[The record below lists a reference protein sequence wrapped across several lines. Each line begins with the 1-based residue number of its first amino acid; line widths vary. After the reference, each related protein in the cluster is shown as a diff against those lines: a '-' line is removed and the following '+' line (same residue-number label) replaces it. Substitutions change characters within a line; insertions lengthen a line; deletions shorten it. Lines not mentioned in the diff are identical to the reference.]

1 VASGIGE
8 AVSGSREWR
17 LAQAWLIILAALTC
31 YGAMMFLFGVQYAKY
46 LEHK

>member
-1 VASGIGE
+1 MTAD
-8 AVSGSREWR
+8 RERR

-31 YGAMMFLFGVQYAKY
+31 YGAIMFLFGVQYAKY